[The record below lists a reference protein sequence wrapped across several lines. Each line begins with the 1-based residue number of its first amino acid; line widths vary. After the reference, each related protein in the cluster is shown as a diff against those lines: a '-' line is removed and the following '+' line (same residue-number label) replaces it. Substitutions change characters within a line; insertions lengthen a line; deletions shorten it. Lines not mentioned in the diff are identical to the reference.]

1 MTGQKYESYNVNV
14 EEIGDVPLRNSTIFK
29 KGDNDDT
36 MESEDDEFDDQFEE
50 DEQDRKKL
58 EKDVFV
64 QKRRQGENNVEKSD
78 DFDLSSSR
86 WIAYQTLSSM
96 LDR

>member
-1 MTGQKYESYNVNV
+1 MTGQKYESYYVDV
-14 EEIGDVPLRNSTIFK
+14 EDGPLRNNTMFK

-50 DEQDRKKL
+50 DVQEKKKL
-58 EKDVFV
+58 KNIFV
-64 QKRRQGENNVEKSD
+64 QQYLLGEKNSDESD

-86 WIAYQTLSSM
+86 WVAYDTLGTM